1 MNGEWDRIRILDGK
15 DMARLRTAMAAREE
29 IEIRKTLNGRMESA
43 RTLEGGRAWKGAMLV
58 QLRTRERNV
67 ETVQNFPTVEALME
81 RRG

>member
-43 RTLEGGRAWKGAMLV
+43 RTLEVGRAWKGAMLV

>member
-1 MNGEWDRIRILDGK
+1 
-15 DMARLRTAMAAREE
+15 MAAREE

-43 RTLEGGRAWKGAMLV
+43 RTLEGGRAWKGGGPCWCSCA
-58 QLRTRERNV
+58 RERNV